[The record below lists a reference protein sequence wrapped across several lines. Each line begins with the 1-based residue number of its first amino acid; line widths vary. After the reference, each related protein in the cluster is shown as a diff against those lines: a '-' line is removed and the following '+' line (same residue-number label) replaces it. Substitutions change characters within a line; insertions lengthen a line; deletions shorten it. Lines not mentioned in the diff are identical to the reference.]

1 MGGVWGVCVCSTALL
16 IIRVCPCVRGA
27 FVLFHVLRFRSA
39 PQAICV
45 DMLLNKSSPT
55 EVANDLEA
63 LKSLSGVR
71 ELRYVTNDFF
81 QFAYAGVS
89 WFGDH
94 LQLLLRAS
102 LIDAKVVCCVCGH
115 FFLTTGRHTHAH
127 HTYVC
132 SRAIT
137 NHLATLPSCSAQ
149 AHTCPFGELVFSRL
163 AGSLFSSTRTLLS
176 LLHR

>member
-115 FFLTTGRHTHAH
+115 FFLTTRRHTHAH

-137 NHLATLPSCSAQ
+137 WRHSQVALHR
-149 AHTCPFGELVFSRL
+149 HTHVRL
-163 AGSLFSSTRTLLS
+163 ASSFSLDLLVHSSLPRVLSLS
-176 LLHR
+176 LLHL